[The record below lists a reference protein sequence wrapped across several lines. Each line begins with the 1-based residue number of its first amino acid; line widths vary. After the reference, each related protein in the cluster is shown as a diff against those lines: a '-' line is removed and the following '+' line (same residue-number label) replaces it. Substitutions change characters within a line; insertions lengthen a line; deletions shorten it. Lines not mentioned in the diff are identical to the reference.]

1 MESQNGWV
9 LPLLLAWPAISAIL
23 ALLTS
28 NERVIKWGSIL
39 LSLVPLGLGI
49 YMLASY
55 DFAIGG
61 MQFSYQREWIPA
73 LNASIHLGADG
84 LSVPLI
90 FLTTLLSTLS
100 LYYSAGTIR
109 HRVKE
114 YFVMFH
120 LLELSMIGVFVAL
133 DYVLFYVFWEISL
146 VPMYLL
152 IGIWGGKNRSYASI
166 KFFIYTLVGSV
177 AMLLAILGTYFATG
191 TFDIIDAAAAQPFL
205 SPDFPPES
213 QLLLTSLAF
222 WGFFLG
228 FAFKVPSFPF
238 HTWLPD
244 AHTEAP
250 TAGSVILAGVLLKLG
265 AYGFLRIILP
275 TYPTASEY
283 WSLWI
288 VALGAIAIVYGAF
301 VCIAQTD
308 FKRLIAYSSVS
319 HMGYVMLGIGAASSV
334 LTPEGVQR
342 AAEFFNLSPEAVQD
356 SAAMALNGATLQMF
370 NHGIITGALF
380 LLVGVIYERAHTR
393 ELAKFGGLSSK
404 TPYYYAMMLVA
415 GFASLG
421 LPGLAGFWAEFFTF
435 RGAFALVPYWAAFG
449 AIGIVITAVYI
460 LARIIQSI
468 FLGEYDPHKLHHWT
482 TVQGEE
488 TDGPT
493 DMVAFEKVTLWPLIA
508 GMFILGIYPPLILD
522 YFNLSALELL
532 QQINGLLTTVALK

>member
-1 MESQNGWV
+1 MEFLDQWV
-9 LPLLLAWPAISAIL
+9 LPIILFWPVVAAVV
-23 ALLTS
+23 ALLMDD
-28 NERVIKWGSIL
+28 ERSIKWWSVIASL
-39 LSLVPLGLGI
+39 LPLGLST
-49 YMLASY
+49 YMLFTY
-55 DFAIGG
+55 DFQAGG
-61 MQFSYQREWIPA
+61 MQFEVNMPWIEA
-73 LNASIHLGADG
+73 LNSSFHLGVDG
-84 LSVPLI
+84 LSVPLV
-90 FLTTLLSTLS
+90 FLTALLSTLS
-100 LYYSAGTIR
+100 IYYSAGTIR
-109 HRVKE
+109 QRVKE

-120 LLELSMIGVFVAL
+120 LLEMSMLGVFLAL

-152 IGIWGGKNRSYASI
+152 IGIWGGPNRNYAAI

-191 TFDIIDAAAAQPFL
+191 TFDILGAAAAKPFL
-205 SPDFPPES
+205 DLPGDKA
-213 QLLLTSLAF
+213 LLFTSLAF

-265 AYGFLRIILP
+265 AYGFLRIVLP
-275 TYPTASEY
+275 TYPTASQY
-283 WSLWI
+283 WSLWV

-301 VCIAQTD
+301 VCVAQTD

-319 HMGYVMLGIGAASSV
+319 HMGYVMLGIGAAANV
-334 LTPEGVQR
+334 LTPEGAAR
-342 AAEFFNLSPEAVQD
+342 AAEAFGLSIEAVAD
-356 SAAMALNGATLQMF
+356 SAAMAINGATLQMF

-393 ELAKFGGLSSK
+393 ELARFGGLSSK
-404 TPYYYAMMLVA
+404 TPWYYGMMMVA

-449 AIGIVITAVYI
+449 TIGIVMTAVYI
-460 LARIIQSI
+460 LWRIIQNI
-468 FLGEYDPHKLHHWT
+468 FLGEYDPNKLHHWT
-482 TVQGEE
+482 TVDGME

-493 DMVAFEKVTLWPLIA
+493 DMVGFEKLTLWPLII
-508 GMFILGIYPPLILD
+508 GMFLLGVYPPLILN
-522 YFNLSALELL
+522 YFNRSAVELL
-532 QQINGLLTTVALK
+532 QFVQGLL

>member
-1 MESQNGWV
+1 MESQYTWV
-9 LPLLLAWPAISAIL
+9 LPVLLFWPAVAAIL
-23 ALLTS
+23 ALMTN
-28 NERVIKWGSIL
+28 NERLIKWGSIL
-39 LSLVPLGLGI
+39 ASTLPLGLSI
-49 YMLASY
+49 FMLLAY
-55 DFAIGG
+55 DRNAGG
-61 MQFSYQREWIPA
+61 MQFVVNAEWIPA
-73 LNASIHLGADG
+73 LNASFHIGVDG

-90 FLTTLLSTLS
+90 FLTALLSTLS
-100 LYYSAGTIR
+100 IYYSASTIR
-109 HRVKE
+109 QRVKE

-120 LLELSMIGVFVAL
+120 LLELSMLGVFVAL

-166 KFFIYTLVGSV
+166 KFFIYTLIGSV

-191 TFDIIDAAAAQPFL
+191 TFNILEAAAAKPFL
-205 SPDFPPES
+205 SPDFPAES

-265 AYGFLRIILP
+265 AYGFLRIVLP

-283 WSLWI
+283 WSLWV

-301 VCIAQTD
+301 VCVAQTD

-334 LTPEGVQR
+334 LTPEGVER
-342 AAEFFNLSPEAVQD
+342 AAAFFQLSPEAVRD

-393 ELAKFGGLSSK
+393 ELGSFGGLSTK
-404 TPYYYAMMLVA
+404 TPYYYGMMLVA

-449 AIGIVITAVYI
+449 TIGIVITAVYI
-460 LARIIQSI
+460 LWRIMQNV

-482 TVQGEE
+482 DVQGRE

-493 DMVAFEKVTLWPLIA
+493 DMVAFEKVTLWPLVI
-508 GMFILGIYPPLILD
+508 GMFILGIYPTVILNF
-522 YFNLSALELL
+522 FNLSAVELL
-532 QQINGLLTTVALK
+532 QSIEDLMTVAMK